1 MPLVAGTRVEG
12 LSIGGIETSI
22 DLPEHKLAFDVGRS
36 PEHALLRETILFTH
50 GHMDHMGGIAYHAAM
65 RALKHMRPPTY
76 VVPRECAEG
85 VQALFEAWARLDH
98 ARHAHTLVPLAPGEE
113 WELRP
118 GWIVRPFR
126 SPHTAPCQGYGLWS
140 KRSKLLPELA
150 GLSSEVIGR
159 RKLAGER
166 VTETTLAP
174 EIAFTGDTRIEVV
187 EREAVVREA
196 RILILEVTFL
206 DQRVSAADARQKGHV
221 HLDEVIE
228 RADLFQNEALVFT
241 HFSSRYTA
249 GEIRSLLDAR
259 LPAGLRERV
268 TPLLAGHRER

>member
-1 MPLVAGTRVEG
+1 
-12 LSIGGIETSI
+12 
-22 DLPEHKLAFDVGRS
+22 
-36 PEHALLRETILFTH
+36 
-50 GHMDHMGGIAYHAAM
+50 M

-85 VQALFEAWARLDH
+85 VQALFEAWGRLDH
-98 ARHAHTLVPLAPGEE
+98 ARHAHNLVPLGPGEE

-118 GWIVRPFR
+118 GWLVRPFR
-126 SPHTAPCQGYGLWS
+126 SPHTAPCQGYALWS

-150 GLSSEVIGR
+150 GLSSEEIGR

-166 VTETTLAP
+166 VTEAALVP
-174 EIAFTGDTRIEVV
+174 EIAFTGDARIEVV

-228 RADLFQNEALVFT
+228 RAELFQNEAVVFT

-259 LPAGLRERV
+259 LPPGLRERV
-268 TPLLAGHRER
+268 TPPLAGHRER